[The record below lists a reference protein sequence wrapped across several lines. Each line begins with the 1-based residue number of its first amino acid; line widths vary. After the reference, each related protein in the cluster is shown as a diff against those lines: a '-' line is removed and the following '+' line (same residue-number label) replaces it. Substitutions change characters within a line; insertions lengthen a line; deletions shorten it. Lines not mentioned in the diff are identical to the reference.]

1 MSEDIHDDAK
11 VDEDDE
17 VSLPD
22 SFCKRVS
29 RACSCNTLKTG
40 SSEIFTIVY

>member
-1 MSEDIHDDAK
+1 MEMSEDIHDDAK

-29 RACSCNTLKTG
+29 RACNARAAVPL
-40 SSEIFTIVY
+40 